1 MIKQI
6 LVFALF
12 LLLAVGCSK
21 QKEEAQQ
28 PAEQTTQVNEFEIP
42 DGVIISKQT
51 EPDTLKGS
59 IKSYASTKIGPA
71 TITLTY
77 HSPAVRGRIIWGGL
91 VPLDQVWV
99 TGAHMATTLESDYD
113 FMMGDKS
120 IPAGKYGLFTI
131 PGKEKWTIIL
141 NKNWQQHLT
150 DEYKS
155 EEDVVRMLITPKLQ
169 TENQE
174 RLQYEV
180 TAFNQSEFAINI
192 RWDKLLIA
200 IPATIINPEFD

>member
-1 MIKQI
+1 
-6 LVFALF
+6 
-12 LLLAVGCSK
+12 
-21 QKEEAQQ
+21 
-28 PAEQTTQVNEFEIP
+28 
-42 DGVIISKQT
+42 
-51 EPDTLKGS
+51 
-59 IKSYASTKIGPA
+59 
-71 TITLTY
+71 
-77 HSPAVRGRIIWGGL
+77 

-155 EEDVVRMLITPKLQ
+155 EEDVVRMMITPKTQ

-192 RWDKLLIA
+192 RWEKLLIA